1 MTSKEAKAMA
11 KATLSDKRYQHTANV
26 KKMAVK
32 LAQKYGEDPEKAA
45 LAAWLHDLA
54 KEKPR
59 DELLRILGENAIMAD
74 NAEKRPPQ
82 VWHGICAAILAQ
94 KEWGVD
100 DPEILNAVACHTTGR
115 PGMTKLDEILF
126 LADMTSA
133 ERDWSG
139 VEALR
144 RLEMKDLDAAM
155 LSGLDQTIRF
165 VKQGHKPV
173 DPMSAAAYHDLQD
186 RYGKGNKIN
195 E

>member
-82 VWHGICAAILAQ
+82 VWHGICAAILAKQ
-94 KEWGVD
+94 EWGVD
-100 DPEILNAVACHTTGR
+100 DPDILSAVACHTTGR
-115 PGMTKLDEILF
+115 PGMTRLDKILF

-133 ERDWSG
+133 ERDWPG
-139 VEALR
+139 VDELR

-165 VKQGHKPV
+165 VQQGHKPV

-186 RYGKGNKIN
+186 RYGKGKQAL
-195 E
+195 